1 MPRSEK
7 KYLLAVYGTLR
18 KGYGNYASYLQTATY
33 LGTVTTLEKYRLVV
47 IDYPCL
53 LPFNGEGHQ
62 IVVDLFEI
70 DVSILMKIDALE
82 EYPRVYQ
89 RKKIAMS
96 NGAIAWIYF
105 RNVDRQPPYLKV
117 YTDQTKT

>member
-1 MPRSEK
+1 
-7 KYLLAVYGTLR
+7 
-18 KGYGNYASYLQTATY
+18 
-33 LGTVTTLEKYRLVV
+33 VV